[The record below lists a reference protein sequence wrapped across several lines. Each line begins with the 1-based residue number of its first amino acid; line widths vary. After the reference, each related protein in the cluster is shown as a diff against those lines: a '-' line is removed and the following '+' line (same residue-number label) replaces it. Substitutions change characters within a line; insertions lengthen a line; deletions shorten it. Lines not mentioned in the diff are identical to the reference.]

1 MEKKIYETFTFKPSD
16 FDGNGYRVSDGM
28 SFRDVL
34 KTFEYDFHN
43 KHTNKYA
50 LNMYANSKT
59 MRLLAISCKA
69 APFLIYGMDL
79 THGNAFHPI
88 DDPNINHEIDKYSK
102 YMTVYGIDSAYMQD
116 YDANGYPLFDEDSD
130 IIPLTL
136 LTDNTLS
143 DGELRLSS
151 YIDEDGDIKEN
162 VVITSPKFEYA

>member
-1 MEKKIYETFTFKPSD
+1 MEKEIYETFTFKPSD

-43 KHTNKYA
+43 KHTNEYA

-151 YIDEDGDIKEN
+151 YIDEDGDIKDN
-162 VVITSPKFEYA
+162 VVITSPKLEYA